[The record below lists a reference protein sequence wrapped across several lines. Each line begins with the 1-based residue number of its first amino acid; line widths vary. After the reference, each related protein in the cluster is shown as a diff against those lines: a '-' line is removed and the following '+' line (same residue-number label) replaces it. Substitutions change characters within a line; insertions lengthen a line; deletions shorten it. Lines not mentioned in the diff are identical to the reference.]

1 MAIIVVRVWTNDNA
15 TGVSGEQNHARK
27 SLYVG
32 DVGASYYIVFYL
44 FEHKVKFIFLVVLVR
59 ITIY

>member
-1 MAIIVVRVWTNDNA
+1 MAIIVVRAWTIDNA

-32 DVGASYYIVFYL
+32 DVEASYYIVFYL
-44 FEHKVKFIFLVVLVR
+44 FDHKVKFLFLDVL
-59 ITIY
+59 ISIAIY